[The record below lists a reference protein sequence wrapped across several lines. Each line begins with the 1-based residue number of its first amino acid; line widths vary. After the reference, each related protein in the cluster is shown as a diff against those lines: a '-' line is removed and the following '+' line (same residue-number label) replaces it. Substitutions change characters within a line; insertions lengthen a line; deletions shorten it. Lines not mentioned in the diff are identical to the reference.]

1 MILEEM
7 FEMQEISEFRLNL
20 TIGETLF
27 LEVRERIYF
36 DVGIKLYG
44 LPPSA
49 SILHID
55 CRYLPRGVS

>member
-7 FEMQEISEFRLNL
+7 FGMQEICEFRLNL
-20 TIGETLF
+20 TIGETLY
-27 LEVRERIYF
+27 LEVRESIYF

-44 LPPSA
+44 LPSSA

-55 CRYLPRGVS
+55 FRYLSRGLS